1 MLNIRRL
8 DHEASGT
15 HCWRVTVQR
24 QSRIHRRS
32 FSDGQH
38 GGRAQA
44 LQAAQAYRDQL
55 VHTYPPLAMP
65 VYCAIL
71 KKNNRSGVSGLLRV
85 DRVEVCRGKRQ
96 RKLFWEA
103 QWPIG
108 NGRSRHRKFSILK
121 YGEEGAYQRALA
133 ARDTALL
140 ALSRKTFS
148 PFEASCSCA
157 DQIKSEPVSSE
168 GGSFCCR

>member
-1 MLNIRRL
+1 MLNIRRV
-8 DHEASGT
+8 DHEASRT

-24 QSRIHRRS
+24 RTRVYVRN
-32 FSDGQH
+32 FSDTRH
-38 GGRAQA
+38 GGSAKA
-44 LQAAQAYRDQL
+44 LLAAQVYRDQL

-85 DRVEVCRGKRQ
+85 DRVEVYRGKRQ
-96 RKLFWEA
+96 QKLFWEA

-108 NGRSRHRKFSILK
+108 DGRSRHRKFSILK
-121 YGEEGAYQRALA
+121 YGEEGAYQMALA
-133 ARDTALL
+133 ARETALH